1 MATYPDGI
9 PALPPLASGID
20 DEPAPAILQGDL
32 VQGGHVTAA
41 MIQHQNRKVLRARIP
56 QWVTEDEIL
65 ASKHRK
71 YHVQGVNFDPAGVP
85 HWALAIQQTLQNVQQ
100 TVDNVQQTVHN
111 VQQQTND
118 IQDQQQEQ
126 QQHLERMNREIQQER
141 QRSMNRSRKINEQPI
156 EMLVRVDDG
165 QMPDQQDPP
174 VWFPIDQ
181 NNLMNATSNQLSAL
195 LIFYGQ
201 GPAIHKQDKQNQLK
215 RFLGVTL

>member
-100 TVDNVQQTVHN
+100 TV
-111 VQQQTND
+111 
-118 IQDQQQEQ
+118 
-126 QQHLERMNREIQQER
+126 ERMNREIQQER